1 MLEVR
6 IHGRGGQGIRLA
18 ARILGR
24 TAFLAGYQAQDFAMY
39 GAERRGAPVI
49 SFVRFGLLPVLE
61 RGYIFEPDCV
71 VVLDDTINFFTVVQG
86 LKEKGFVII
95 NTHREPSFFRDVSK
109 IKQKIYCLDAT
120 QVALQ
125 VLNKPIAN
133 CAILGTLVKKL
144 GLPFEKLEKAIETE
158 LIEERHSEDIEKN
171 IEAAKRCSEMIEK

>member
-6 IHGRGGQGIRLA
+6 IHGRGGQGVRLA

-71 VVLDDTINFFTVVQG
+71 VLLDDTLNFFASTQG

-95 NTHREPSFFRDVSK
+95 NTHREPSFFK
-109 IKQKIYCLDAT
+109 EMLQKQKLYCIDAT
-120 QVALQ
+120 HVALQ
-125 VLNKPIAN
+125 LLNKPIAN
-133 CAILGTLVKKL
+133 CAILGALVKKL